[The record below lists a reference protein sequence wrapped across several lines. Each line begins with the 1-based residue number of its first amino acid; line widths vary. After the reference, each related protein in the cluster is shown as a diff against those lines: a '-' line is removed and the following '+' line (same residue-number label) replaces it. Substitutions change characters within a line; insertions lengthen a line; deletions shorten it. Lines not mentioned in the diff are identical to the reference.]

1 MITASKL
8 TKRFGD
14 KLAVDSLSFEM
25 AAGDILGFLG
35 PNAAGKTTT
44 MRMLTCFFP
53 PTSGTATV
61 AGYDIYNDSK
71 KIRQN
76 IGYLPEHVPLHPEM
90 TAREFVHFAAEAK
103 GVAHGDRSRYVNEA
117 LDRCNLNNVA
127 DQLIA
132 QLSRGYRQRVGLAQA
147 IVNKPKVLILDE
159 PTVGLDPAQIL
170 DIRALIRELAASSTV
185 LLSTHILPEVE
196 AICSR
201 VIIIS
206 NGKIRALDTPQNL
219 TQSLSATQRLQLQL
233 EGAEPQQVGEEL
245 LKIEG
250 VVSAVPEAG
259 GYHVEVSKQK
269 EVRPE
274 IARMVVS
281 KGWNL
286 LTLNQVNMKLEDIFL
301 RVVTNESLPGVG
313 LAPAQSSPAPEAV
326 AAPQEPA
333 EVGGQ
338 A

>member
-25 AAGDILGFLG
+25 AAGEVLGFLG

-61 AGYDIYNDSK
+61 AGFDIYNDSR

-90 TAREFVHFAAEAK
+90 TAREFVNFAAEAK
-103 GVAHGDRSRYVNEA
+103 GVPHGDRSRYVSEA
-117 LDRCNLNNVA
+117 LSRCNLNNVA

-170 DIRALIRELAASSTV
+170 DIRSLIRELAANSTV

-219 TQSLSATQRLQLQL
+219 TQSLSSTQRLQLEVQGASDAELSEQL
-233 EGAEPQQVGEEL
+233 L
-245 LKIEG
+245 RIDG
-250 VVSAVPEAG
+250 VVSAEPEGAN
-259 GYHVEVSKQK
+259 YHIEVSKEK

-274 IARMVVS
+274 IARMVVE
-281 KGWNL
+281 KGWKL
-286 LTLNQVNMKLEDIFL
+286 MTLHHVNMKLEDIFL
-301 RVVTNESLPGVG
+301 RIVTNENAFTPGTPTG
-313 LAPAQSSPAPEAV
+313 LTPPPEAPV
-326 AAPQEPA
+326 ATPEPA